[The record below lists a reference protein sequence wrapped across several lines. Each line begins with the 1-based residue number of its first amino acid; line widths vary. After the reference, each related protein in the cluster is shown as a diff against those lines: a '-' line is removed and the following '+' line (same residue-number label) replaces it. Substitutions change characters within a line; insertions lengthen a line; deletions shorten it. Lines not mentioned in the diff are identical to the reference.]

1 LTARIEEGQKM
12 GRHRRSAAGR
22 AATGRAPGS
31 TQTHDTYPGG
41 HAADGADGYADLDD
55 HATAG
60 GYRTAGDYLTG
71 GPYSTAGLYDS
82 PGGIHETGDLYSKSD
97 AYLFE
102 GDATA
107 GHAPGDYAPDR
118 GPRGQ
123 RRRKKAVTPVRTGLL
138 GVSAAVAMG
147 AVAVASGLIP
157 GSDSLSIGGG
167 ADKVQ
172 AQDTPSDVETQG
184 GTNGSADDRVAPD
197 TSRDLER
204 SPSPSVSPTKA
215 PEKKAEK
222 KKPSATPTTEAP
234 AEESKTEEKAPAAK
248 APATKAPETSSP
260 SEAAAAPATAEAAV
274 LTLVNQERAKAGC
287 SPVTAS
293 GSLAALAESFSKDMA
308 ERDFFDHTDPDGA
321 SPWDRAEAAGVAG
334 LGGENIARGQADAAA
349 VMEAWM
355 NSPGHRANILNCDFK
370 TLGVGTHFASGGPWW
385 TQDFGY

>member
-1 LTARIEEGQKM
+1 M

-22 AATGRAPGS
+22 AATGRAPGG
-31 TQTHDTYPGG
+31 TQTYETYTGG
-41 HAADGADGYADLDD
+41 HATDDANGYANLGD
-55 HATAG
+55 HAIAG
-60 GYRTAGDYLTG
+60 DHRTAGDYLTG

-107 GHAPGDYAPDR
+107 GRPSGDYAPDR
-118 GPRGQ
+118 GARGQ

-167 ADKVQ
+167 GADNVR
-172 AQDTPSDVETQG
+172 AQDAPSDVETQG
-184 GTNGSADDRVAPD
+184 GTNGSADDRVDPG

-222 KKPSATPTTEAP
+222 KPSATPSAEAP
-234 AEESKTEEKAPAAK
+234 VEESKTEEPPVAK
-248 APATKAPETSSP
+248 APVTKAPETTP
-260 SEAAAAPATAEAAV
+260 SEAASTPSTAEAAV
-274 LTLVNQERAKAGC
+274 LTLVNEERAKAGC

-293 GSLAALAESFSKDMA
+293 GPLATLAESFSKDMA
-308 ERDFFDHTDPDGA
+308 ARDFFDHTDPDGA
-321 SPWDRAEAAGVAG
+321 SPWDRAEEVGIAD

-370 TLGVGTHFASGGPWW
+370 TLGVGAHFASGGPWW

>member
-1 LTARIEEGQKM
+1 M

-22 AATGRAPGS
+22 AATGRATGV
-31 TQTHDTYPGG
+31 TDTYETYTGG
-41 HAADGADGYADLDD
+41 HATDD
-55 HATAG
+55 ASRYVSLGDYPSLGDYATAG
-60 GYRTAGDYLTG
+60 DHRTAGDYLTG

-97 AYLFE
+97 AYLFT
-102 GDATA
+102 GDEPA
-107 GHAPGDYAPDR
+107 GHAADDYTPDR
-118 GPRGQ
+118 GPRRGGQ
-123 RRRKKAVTPVRTGLL
+123 RRRRKGATPVRTGLL

-147 AVAVASGLIP
+147 AVAVASGVIP

-167 ADKVQ
+167 ADKVR

-184 GTNGSADDRVAPD
+184 GTNGSADDRVDPG

-204 SPSPSVSPTKA
+204 SPSSPSVSPTKA
-215 PEKKAEK
+215 PEKAAE
-222 KKPSATPTTEAP
+222 KPSATPSTKAP
-234 AEESKTEEKAPAAK
+234 AKESKTETETEEK
-248 APATKAPETSSP
+248 PATKAPTTKAP
-260 SEAAAAPATAEAAV
+260 RTTPPKEAAAPSTAEAAV
-274 LTLVNQERAKAGC
+274 LSLVNAERAKAGC

-293 GSLAALAESFSKDMA
+293 SSLAALAESFSEDMA
-308 ERDFFDHTDPDGA
+308 ARGFFDHTDPDGA
-321 SPWDRAEAAGVAG
+321 SPWDRAEELGIAN

-370 TLGVGTHFASGGPWW
+370 TLGVGAHFGSGGPWW

>member
-1 LTARIEEGQKM
+1 M

-22 AATGRAPGS
+22 AATGRATGVADPYDY
-31 TQTHDTYPGG
+31 DTYMGG
-41 HAADGADGYADLDD
+41 HAAGDVGDHANPGD

-60 GYRTAGDYLTG
+60 DYRTAGDYLTG

-82 PGGIHETGDLYSKSD
+82 PGGIHETGDLHSRSD
-97 AYLFE
+97 AYLFAA
-102 GDATA
+102 DDTPDRAA
-107 GHAPGDYAPDR
+107 GDYAPDR

-147 AVAVASGLIP
+147 AVAVASGLVP

-167 ADKVQ
+167 PDKVR
-172 AQDTPSDVETQG
+172 AQDTPSDVATQG
-184 GTNGSADDRVAPD
+184 GTNGSADDRVDPG

-204 SPSPSVSPTKA
+204 SPSPSVPSAKA
-215 PEKKAEK
+215 PEKKTEK
-222 KKPSATPTTEAP
+222 KAERKPSATPSAEAP
-234 AEESKTEEKAPAAK
+234 AEESKTRKPPAAK
-248 APATKAPETSSP
+248 APVTQAPDTKP
-260 SEAAAAPATAEAAV
+260 SKAASTPSTAEAAV
-274 LTLVNQERAKAGC
+274 LSLVNEERGKAGC

-293 GSLAALAESFSKDMA
+293 STLATLAETFSEDMA
-308 ERDFFDHTDPDGA
+308 ARGFFDHTDPDGA
-321 SPWDRAEAAGVAG
+321 TPWDRAEKLGIAN

-370 TLGVGTHFASGGPWW
+370 TMGVGAHFASGGPWW
-385 TQDFGY
+385 TQNFGY

>member
-1 LTARIEEGQKM
+1 M

-22 AATGRAPGS
+22 AVTGRATGD
-31 TQTHDTYPGG
+31 TQTYESHTNGYATGG
-41 HAADGADGYADLDD
+41 AGDYADLGD
-55 HATAG
+55 HTAAG
-60 GYRTAGDYLTG
+60 DYRTAGDYLTG
-71 GPYSTAGLYDS
+71 GPYSTAGLYSS

-102 GDATA
+102 ARGAA
-107 GHAPGDYAPDR
+107 GHASGDYAPDR
-118 GPRGQ
+118 GSGGQ

-167 ADKVQ
+167 GADNVR
-172 AQDTPSDVETQG
+172 AQDTPSDVQTQG
-184 GTNGSADDRVAPD
+184 GTNDSADDRVDPG

-204 SPSPSVSPTKA
+204 SASPSVSPTKA
-215 PEKKAEK
+215 PEKTE
-222 KKPSATPTTEAP
+222 KKPSATPSAKAP
-234 AEESKTEEKAPAAK
+234 AKDSKTEK
-248 APATKAPETSSP
+248 PATKAPSKKAPETTP
-260 SEAAAAPATAEAAV
+260 SKAASTPSTAEAAV
-274 LTLVNQERAKAGC
+274 LSLVNDERAKAGC

-293 GSLAALAESFSKDMA
+293 GSLAALAEAFSEDMA
-308 ERDFFDHTDPDGA
+308 ARGFFDHTDPNGA
-321 SPWDRAEAAGVAG
+321 SPWDRAEKADITN

-370 TLGVGTHFASGGPWW
+370 TLGVGAHFASGGPWW

>member
-1 LTARIEEGQKM
+1 M

-22 AATGRAPGS
+22 AATGRATGVTDLYEPY
-31 TQTHDTYPGG
+31 TGG
-41 HAADGADGYADLDD
+41 HAPDDASQYASLGDY
-55 HATAG
+55 ATAG
-60 GYRTAGDYLTG
+60 DHRTAGDYLTG

-97 AYLFE
+97 AYLFTE
-102 GDATA
+102 DETA
-107 GHAPGDYAPDR
+107 GHPSGDYAPDR
-118 GPRGQ
+118 GPRRGGQ
-123 RRRKKAVTPVRTGLL
+123 RRRRKGATPVRTGLL

-147 AVAVASGLIP
+147 AVAVASGVIP

-167 ADKVQ
+167 ADKVR

-184 GTNGSADDRVAPD
+184 GTNGAADDRVD
-197 TSRDLER
+197 SGTSRDLER

-215 PEKKAEK
+215 PEKAA
-222 KKPSATPTTEAP
+222 KKPSAKPSTKAP
-234 AEESKTEEKAPAAK
+234 AAEESKTEK
-248 APATKAPETSSP
+248 PATKAPVTKAPETTP
-260 SEAAAAPATAEAAV
+260 SKAASAPSTAEAAV
-274 LTLVNQERAKAGC
+274 LSLVNDERAKAGC

-293 GSLAALAESFSKDMA
+293 SSLASLAEAFSEDMA
-308 ERDFFDHTDPDGA
+308 ARDFFDHTDPDGA
-321 SPWDRAEAAGVAG
+321 SPWDRAEKLGVAN

-370 TLGVGTHFASGGPWW
+370 TLGVGAHFASGGPWW

>member
-1 LTARIEEGQKM
+1 M

-22 AATGRAPGS
+22 AATGRATGV
-31 TQTHDTYPGG
+31 TDTYETYTGG
-41 HAADGADGYADLDD
+41 HATDD
-55 HATAG
+55 ASRYVSLGDYPSLGDYATAG
-60 GYRTAGDYLTG
+60 DHRTAGDYLTG

-97 AYLFE
+97 AYLFT
-102 GDATA
+102 GDEPA
-107 GHAPGDYAPDR
+107 HAADDYTPDR
-118 GPRGQ
+118 GPRRGGQ
-123 RRRKKAVTPVRTGLL
+123 RRRRKGATPVRTGLL

-147 AVAVASGLIP
+147 AVAVASGVIP

-167 ADKVQ
+167 ADKVR

-184 GTNGSADDRVAPD
+184 GTNGSADDRVDPG

-204 SPSPSVSPTKA
+204 SPSSPSVSPTKA
-215 PEKKAEK
+215 PEKAAE
-222 KKPSATPTTEAP
+222 KPSATPSTKAP
-234 AEESKTEEKAPAAK
+234 SKESKTETEEKPATK
-248 APATKAPETSSP
+248 APATKAPKTTP
-260 SEAAAAPATAEAAV
+260 PKEAAAPSTAEAAV
-274 LTLVNQERAKAGC
+274 LSLVNDERAKAGC

-293 GSLAALAESFSKDMA
+293 SSLAALAESFSEDMA
-308 ERDFFDHTDPDGA
+308 ARGFFDHTDPDGA
-321 SPWDRAEAAGVAG
+321 SPWDRAEKLGIAN

-370 TLGVGTHFASGGPWW
+370 TLGVGAHFGSGGPWW

>member
-1 LTARIEEGQKM
+1 M

-22 AATGRAPGS
+22 AATGRGTAD
-31 TQTHDTYPGG
+31 TQTYETYTG
-41 HAADGADGYADLDD
+41 GYATDD
-55 HATAG
+55 ASEYASLGDYATAG
-60 GYRTAGDYLTG
+60 APRAAGDYRTAGDYLTG

-82 PGGIHETGDLYSKSD
+82 PGGIHETGDLYTKSAYPKSD

-102 GDATA
+102 GDETA
-107 GHAPGDYAPDR
+107 GHASGAYAPDR
-118 GPRGQ
+118 GRGGQ
-123 RRRKKAVTPVRTGLL
+123 RRRKKGVTPVRTGLL

-157 GSDSLSIGGG
+157 GSDSLPIGGG
-167 ADKVQ
+167 SDKVR

-184 GTNGSADDRVAPD
+184 GTNGSADDRVTPG

-215 PEKKAEK
+215 PEKSA
-222 KKPSATPTTEAP
+222 KKPSATPSAKSPVEESRTQAP
-234 AEESKTEEKAPAAK
+234 AEKAPTA
-248 APATKAPETSSP
+248 KAPETTP
-260 SEAAAAPATAEAAV
+260 SKAASTPATAEAAV
-274 LTLVNQERAKAGC
+274 LSLVNDERAKAGC

-293 GSLAALAESFSKDMA
+293 SSLAALAEAFSKDMA
-308 ERDFFDHTDPDGA
+308 ARDFFDHTDPDGA
-321 SPWDRAEAAGVAG
+321 SPWDRAEDLGVAN

-370 TLGVGTHFASGGPWW
+370 TLGVGAHFASGGPWW

>member
-1 LTARIEEGQKM
+1 M

-22 AATGRAPGS
+22 AATGRATGV
-31 TQTHDTYPGG
+31 TQTYDQSYETYTGG
-41 HAADGADGYADLDD
+41 YGTPDAGEYASLGDY
-55 HATAG
+55 ATAG
-60 GYRTAGDYLTG
+60 DHRTAGDYLTG

-97 AYLFE
+97 TYLFE
-102 GDATA
+102 ADDTA
-107 GHAPGDYAPDR
+107 RHGSGDYAPDR

-167 ADKVQ
+167 GADKVR
-172 AQDTPSDVETQG
+172 AQNTPSDVETQG
-184 GTNGSADDRVAPD
+184 GTSGSADDRTDDPG

-215 PEKKAEK
+215 PEKKTEK
-222 KKPSATPTTEAP
+222 KPAATPSAEAP
-234 AEESKTEEKAPAAK
+234 AKESKTEEPATK
-248 APATKAPETSSP
+248 APATKAPARTTPPKEVSTP
-260 SEAAAAPATAEAAV
+260 STAEATV
-274 LTLVNQERAKAGC
+274 LTLVNEERAKAGC

-293 GSLAALAESFSKDMA
+293 SSLASLAETFSEDMA
-308 ERDFFDHTDPDGA
+308 ARGFFDHTDPDGA
-321 SPWDRAEAAGVAG
+321 SPWDRAEKLGIAN

-370 TLGVGTHFASGGPWW
+370 TLGVGAHFASGGPWW